1 MSALAIGAVVF
12 AFVFG
17 GALVGMFLRSALP
30 KSHIDADSREIIKVA
45 MVMIATL
52 AALVIGLLIASAKT
66 SFDNKQE
73 AMRRLAAH
81 AVLLDRTLAEYG
93 PESRE
98 ARDLLRQSFATSV
111 RQIWPEEKAG
121 AVELDVISRR
131 QGIEEIQHKLLGLS
145 PQNDEQRWLKS
156 TALQT
161 SHDAATA
168 RWLVVEQLSSSIQWP
183 FLSVLVFWV
192 VIIFASFG
200 LLSPR
205 NGTVITALLV
215 SSLRSR
221 WRVPSILFWKWISH
235 IAD

>member
-1 MSALAIGAVVF
+1 
-12 AFVFG
+12 
-17 GALVGMFLRSALP
+17 
-30 KSHIDADSREIIKVA
+30 
-45 MVMIATL
+45 MIATL

-121 AVELDVISRR
+121 AMELDVISRR

-200 LLSPR
+200 LYRPAM
-205 NGTVITALLV
+205 AL
-215 SSLRSR
+215 
-221 WRVPSILFWKWISH
+221 
-235 IAD
+235 